1 MGRCPR
7 KTPLLKNRAK
17 LARGIASF
25 LWTRQGPY
33 NGRRKRL
40 TGACAAGVWLRICGC
55 KGFCH
60 LNRNESVRTLNDVR
74 IPVPDTATVLD
85 TASRCARFLPA
96 LRLGYIVNKDGLRAV
111 PLPRRGRPIDQHN
124 ITFLEVELGSRARRA
139 SPRMAADVSK
149 NLDRA
154 KRYLE
159 KNRVED
165 AIEAY
170 LAVLDESPQHP
181 EATQALGDL
190 YARAE
195 QPERAAVYYAMF
207 FDLLVDPKDETKALA
222 IYNRFLK
229 GAAQPPERIARYAFL
244 QQKQNRGEEAIEQ
257 YGKAAELFSNAG
269 REEDALFCWERI
281 ALLDPESLA
290 RQLRL
295 AEAAERLGKNA
306 LAARAFLR
314 TAQLAT
320 AGGSANDALKLLG
333 RAHKLAPQERSVTLL
348 YAEAK
353 LKAGAAAE
361 AAALLEP
368 FSATESDATFLDIF
382 GDALM
387 RAGNLDRARE
397 VLERL
402 LREKNEGIPRL
413 FELADCYAAAEQDGK
428 SVEVFLT
435 LKRRMFAD
443 KKQNEFATLMD
454 GVGAKHPRSQVIL
467 EFWAALYNE
476 LNRES
481 QYFEILI
488 KLFDVYLKAG
498 NVPKA
503 AEAIERL
510 VDIDAYDHRNQG
522 RLEALRGRVDEGFIQ
537 RVSSRLTR
545 SAGATTPP
553 TTQPQAAPSQATETP
568 MAVTEEGRKLQL
580 LDDLIVQTEI
590 FLQYSLHAKALER
603 LQRIAAMFPGE
614 EARNARLANLYQVA
628 NWTPPSA
635 PKSDPYGG
643 RTPVPAA
650 GVQQSPQSQHSS
662 QSSQGSQAP
671 QVSAPQAA
679 RSPAET
685 AASQSTGKT
694 GMYSVETLRDLTKIS
709 DINQKI
715 FRQQTPRAMLNTA
728 VNEVGTYMKA
738 TRALAVVGAA
748 GRPPEMAAEY
758 CGSSGKPAPGAQVVF
773 LLAHMEKAQPDEFG
787 GLIVEATEGSILS
800 ELGLATA
807 LGVMITD
814 KETQTPAGMLIVG
827 HAHDHKWRPNE
838 AYFLQAIGDQ
848 MLMSVSHTRL
858 RSLVR
863 RMGVS
868 DERTGLLSRSSYQSC
883 LLNEA
888 DRSRTQSTPLS
899 LAILQIDRGAE
910 LVRNQGE
917 AQMERFLEQLARSLQ
932 PMVRQNDVAI
942 KYTSWSLAFILP
954 DTTLPGAQNLA
965 EKLLRAASGLRPPW
979 DSTLITLS
987 AGIVEAVV
995 KPDFDSEDIVTD
1007 LINRAEFSMEE
1018 ARKKGGDTVVMQ
1030 DTPRV

>member
-1 MGRCPR
+1 
-7 KTPLLKNRAK
+7 
-17 LARGIASF
+17 
-25 LWTRQGPY
+25 
-33 NGRRKRL
+33 
-40 TGACAAGVWLRICGC
+40 
-55 KGFCH
+55 
-60 LNRNESVRTLNDVR
+60 
-74 IPVPDTATVLD
+74 
-85 TASRCARFLPA
+85 
-96 LRLGYIVNKDGLRAV
+96 
-111 PLPRRGRPIDQHN
+111 
-124 ITFLEVELGSRARRA
+124 
-139 SPRMAADVSK
+139 MAADVNK

-154 KRYLE
+154 KRFLE

-181 EATQALGDL
+181 EATQTLGDL

-207 FDLLVDPKDETKALA
+207 FDLLVEPKDETKALA

-244 QQKQNRGEEAIEQ
+244 QQKQNRGEEASEQ
-257 YGKAAELFSNAG
+257 YGKAAELFTSAG
-269 REEDALFCWERI
+269 RDEDALFCWERI

-295 AEAAERLGKNA
+295 AEAEERLGKNA

-320 AGGSANDALKLLG
+320 AGGSASDALKLLG
-333 RAHKLAPQERSVTLL
+333 RAHRLAPQERSVALL

-353 LKAGAAAE
+353 LKAGAATE
-361 AAALLEP
+361 AVALLEP
-368 FSATESDATFLDIF
+368 FTATESDATFLDIF
-382 GDALM
+382 GEALM
-387 RAGNLDRARE
+387 RAGSLDRARE
-397 VLERL
+397 VLDRL
-402 LREKNEGIPRL
+402 LREKNEGIQRL
-413 FELADCYAAAEQDGK
+413 FELADCYAASGQDGK
-428 SVEVFLT
+428 SVEIFLT

-454 GVGAKHPRSQVIL
+454 GVAAKHPRSQVIL

-498 NVPKA
+498 NIPKA

-522 RLEALRGRVDEGFIQ
+522 RLEALRGKVDEGFIQ
-537 RVSSRLTR
+537 RVSSRLAR
-545 SAGATTPP
+545 SASATTPS
-553 TTQPQAAPSQATETP
+553 TTQPQAAPSHATEAP
-568 MAVTEEGRKLQL
+568 LAVTEEGRKLQA

-590 FLQYSLHAKALER
+590 FLQYSLQTKALER
-603 LQRIAAMFPGE
+603 LQKIAAMFPGE
-614 EARNARLANLYQVA
+614 ESRNARLANLYQLA
-628 NWTPPSA
+628 NWTPPSSA
-635 PKSDPYGG
+635 GAKSDAY
-643 RTPVPAA
+643 PAR
-650 GVQQSPQSQHSS
+650 
-662 QSSQGSQAP
+662 QSSPASQAP
-671 QVSAPQAA
+671 QTPQSSPTMQPARPAA
-679 RSPAET
+679 DST
-685 AASQSTGKT
+685 ASQATSKT
-694 GMYSVETLRDLTKIS
+694 GVYSVETLRDLTKIS

-728 VNEVGTYMKA
+728 VNEVGGYLKA

-827 HAHDHKWRPNE
+827 HAHEHKWRPNE

-888 DRSRTQSTPLS
+888 DRARTQNTPLS
-899 LAILQIDRGAE
+899 LAILQIDHGPE

-917 AQMERFLEQLARSLQ
+917 PQMERFLEQLARSLQ
-932 PMVRQNDVAI
+932 PIVRQNGVAI

-965 EKLLRAASGLRPPW
+965 DKLLRAASGLRPPW
-979 DSTLITLS
+979 DATQITLS
-987 AGIVEAVV
+987 AGIVEAVA

-1018 ARKKGGDTVVMQ
+1018 ARKRGGESVVVQ
-1030 DTPRV
+1030 ETPKV